1 MRLQPF
7 AMKLRQNCIS
17 VALFTA
23 IASTSPAVFAQPV
36 DQRENL
42 NSVLWMQKALEY
54 RYSAEQAYAVAT
66 AKLQSA
72 RNAGTAS
79 VEQEKLGKFAK
90 LPVAIIMDLDETAL
104 DNSAYQGWQLKQG
117 KPFDQD
123 SWLQWASLKQAK
135 AIPGSVAFAKAAA
148 RLGFKIFYV
157 TNREC
162 PAGSDPSSPC
172 PIKKAT
178 MENMASLGFPS
189 ATDPSAFLLKN
200 EKPEWTSDK
209 TTRRSFIA
217 KTHRIVM
224 LLGDD
229 LNDFLP
235 QAEAEMLRKDTTSP
249 AANTYAKKFS
259 ERWFVLSNPIYGSW
273 ERTLAIPPCT
283 GSASECYQQ
292 RIAGKYGL
300 VQAADLPK
308 TGLKV
313 ATWNLEWLIDP
324 AEFDRLAPTCST
336 TRPDGSSRDIPCNI
350 VPKLKRTEAD
360 LKGLQSYAKRLNAD
374 VIALQEVDG
383 AALAAK
389 IFPGYNFCFTK
400 RIPVQNVGFAIRKD
414 LPFRCEPDYVDLG
427 LPNNLVRWG
436 VDMTLFPDSSNSL
449 RFLGVH
455 LKSGC
460 PGSPLNNGQE
470 NCTIIASQV
479 PILERWMDARATEG
493 KPYLV
498 MGDFNRRF
506 STEGTQAKDANGA
519 QLAMFPELN
528 DGDPPES
535 TLTNVT
541 DGQVFKGCDQAD
553 KFTTYIDQIVL
564 SKTTAGRLI
573 ANSFE
578 RLTYDPIDANLTLSD
593 HCPVAVSL
601 KLSP

>member
-1 MRLQPF
+1 
-7 AMKLRQNCIS
+7 MKFTQSCFL
-17 VALFTA
+17 VALCTVIAFTN
-23 IASTSPAVFAQPV
+23 PPVFAQPV

-66 AKLQSA
+66 DKLKSA

-79 VEQEKLGKFAK
+79 VEQEKRGKFAK

-104 DNSAYQGWQLKQG
+104 DNSAYQGWQLKG
-117 KPFDQD
+117 SRPFDLD
-123 SWLQWASLKQAK
+123 SWLEWINLKQAK
-135 AIPGSVAFAKAAA
+135 AIPGSVAFANAAVK
-148 RLGFKIFYV
+148 LGFKIFYV

-162 PAGSDPSSPC
+162 PSASSTGNSC
-172 PIKKAT
+172 QAKKAT

-189 ATDPSAFLLKN
+189 ADNPSAFLFKN
-200 EKPEWTSDK
+200 EKPEWASSDK
-209 TTRRSFIA
+209 TTRRAFIA
-217 KTHRIVM
+217 QTHRIVM
-224 LLGDD
+224 LIGDD

-235 QAEAEMLRKDTTSP
+235 QADAEALRKDSSSAT
-249 AANTYAKKFS
+249 AKTYGKKFS
-259 ERWFVLSNPIYGSW
+259 GRWFLLSNPIYGSW

-283 GSASECYQQ
+283 GSSSECYQQ
-292 RIAGKYGL
+292 RISGKYNL
-300 VQAADLPK
+300 LQAAELPMQK
-308 TGLKV
+308 GLKV

-324 AEFDRLAPTCST
+324 VEFDRLAPTCT
-336 TRPDGSSRDIPCNI
+336 TNRADGNSRDIPCNI

-360 LKGLQSYAKRLNAD
+360 FKSLQTYAKRLNAD

-389 IFPGYNFCFTK
+389 IFPDYNFCFTK

-414 LPFRCEPDYVDLG
+414 LPFRCEPDYTELG

-436 VDMTLFPDSSNSL
+436 VDMTLFPDSPNSL

-460 PGSPLNNGQE
+460 PASPLNNGQD

-479 PILERWMDARATEG
+479 PILERWIDARATEG
-493 KPYLV
+493 KPYLI

-506 STEGTQAKDANGA
+506 SSEGSQAKDANGK

-553 KFTTYIDQIVL
+553 RFTAYVDQIVL
-564 SKTTAGRLI
+564 SKTTASRLI

-578 RLTYDPIDANLTLSD
+578 RLTYDPTDANLTLSD

-601 KLSP
+601 KRLP